1 MKKNAKTK
9 AKSKSPKIS
18 LTLMILLTISI
29 TEGMMIFIIYS
40 ILSQAVVFQAVKTEC
55 LPANQNGTYTC
66 GYELPKGCIDG
77 YYLQPFKNEGFEYT
91 FECTFTR

>member
-1 MKKNAKTK
+1 MAKPK
-9 AKSKSPKIS
+9 RHKIS
-18 LTLMILLTISI
+18 LILVILLTISI
-29 TEGMMIFIIYS
+29 TEGMIIFIIHS
-40 ILSQAVVFQAVKTEC
+40 ILSQALVFQAVKTEC

-91 FECTFTR
+91 FECTFKRGMTP